1 MHTMSRVFER
11 PPIDFGGPVDRA
23 FESFPY
29 SALGKSIVDRFD
41 TIARR
46 YSERVAIADGA
57 RRVTY
62 ADLAMLVDRIAAAI
76 AGTLANRP
84 GPVAILLPRDAVFP
98 AAMLGALAA
107 GRGYVPLDASH
118 PTERNRLIAAQSAA
132 AAIVSSGDLARRAR
146 SLFSEDLPIVD
157 IEAIGPAACRNP
169 IRRPSADDL
178 ACIVYT
184 SGSTGSPKG
193 AYHNHRNLLHDVMQQ
208 TNTLH
213 VNEEDRVALL
223 YSPAVI
229 AAIREI
235 LMTLLNGA
243 SLHIL
248 PPQELQSAGLVRE
261 IEARG
266 VTICRMVP
274 VLLRRMAEILG
285 PSQRLDSVRVV
296 GLGSQ
301 RVDWSDFDVFRRHFS
316 PEALLIVGI
325 GATECGGNF
334 CHWFVDD
341 QLRSTGARL
350 PIGRILP
357 DARVT
362 IADDDGRVVPDGEI
376 GEFVVASRYLALG
389 YWRDPDLTARAFTID
404 PADPKTRIF
413 KTGDMG
419 RMRPDGLLEYV
430 GRNDQQIKLFGH
442 RIEIGEIEFA
452 LAGCAGVEDA
462 AVVVRRDEVG
472 LPRSLAAYVELRS
485 GVQGLLPRDLLS
497 MLTKRLP
504 VHMISATLH
513 VLEELPRLPHLKIDR
528 VRLAELDA
536 ARHTEPC
543 DRPFDRTMTEAGLYG
558 FFAEVFQDV
567 FQRDDIV
574 LRRELS
580 AKDVEGWD
588 SIKQI
593 ELIIAIEDR
602 FSIKFTTK
610 ELDRLNCFGDVVSS
624 VRRKVEGKP

>member
-1 MHTMSRVFER
+1 MSRVFER

>member
-1 MHTMSRVFER
+1 MSRVFER

-76 AGTLANRP
+76 AGTLANCP

-504 VHMISATLH
+504 VHMIPATLH

-580 AKDVEGWD
+580 AKDVEGW
-588 SIKQI
+588 
-593 ELIIAIEDR
+593 
-602 FSIKFTTK
+602 
-610 ELDRLNCFGDVVSS
+610 ELDKADRTHHRYRGSFFDQIHDQ
-624 VRRKVEGKP
+624 RA